1 MRPRTTREK
10 VYAFIH
16 KKILEGLPPSVREI
30 QEEFGFKSVGTAREH
45 IDRLVE
51 DGRIERLP
59 ETSRGLR
66 LPVDKEKYKPEVM
79 VRVMGTVQAGVPQ
92 LAFEEPC
99 QYIPFRTSHKESDL
113 FALKVRGESMTGAGI
128 LPGDYVIV
136 LKQEDANIGQIVVAM
151 LGEEEA
157 TVKILKVRN
166 GQRELHPANKDYPIL
181 APTPKRKLTILGV
194 VLEVRRRVLEEQ

>member
-10 VYAFIH
+10 VYAYIR

-45 IDRLVE
+45 IDNLVE
-51 DGRIERLP
+51 EGRIERIP

-79 VRVMGTVQAGVPQ
+79 VPVMGTVQAGNPQ
-92 LAFEEPC
+92 LAVEDPFEFL
-99 QYIPFRTSHKESDL
+99 PFRSKYPEKEL

-136 LKQEDANIGQIVVAM
+136 HKQEDANIGQIVVAM
-151 LGEEEA
+151 MGDEEA
-157 TVKILKVRN
+157 TVKVLKFRN
-166 GQRELHPANKDYPIL
+166 NQRELHPANKDYPIL
-181 APTPKRKLTILGV
+181 VQTPKRKLNILGV
-194 VLEVRRRVLEEQ
+194 VLEVRRKVLEEP